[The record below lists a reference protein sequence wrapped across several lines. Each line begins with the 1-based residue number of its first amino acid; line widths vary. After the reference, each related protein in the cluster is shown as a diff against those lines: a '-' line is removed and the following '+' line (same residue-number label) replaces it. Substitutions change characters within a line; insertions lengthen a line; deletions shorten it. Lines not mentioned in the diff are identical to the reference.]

1 MKNKDISRL
10 YPPGAIGIV
19 GGGQLG
25 RMLCQEAKQMGYRVV
40 VLDPSPDSP
49 AGQVADEQIVADF
62 SNMVSLRELAAKTD
76 VITFEFEH
84 IDANSLGLL
93 EAEGCRVVP
102 SASTLMKINNK
113 YMQKSLLKRAG
124 IRVPDFRRIES
135 LQELEGA
142 LKDYGGKLVLKLC
155 TGGYDGKGN
164 MVVSHSDDLKSIY
177 DNISGFELMAEE
189 FVEYV
194 KEISIIVARN
204 SEGTTLYPV
213 AENTHE
219 DSILIKSLVPAKISN
234 EAENKIKDVAER
246 VAAVLDDIGVFC
258 IELFLTADSQ
268 VLVNEIAPR
277 PHNSG
282 HYTIEGCVAS
292 QFEQLVRIMTGM
304 PLGSARLRAS
314 CAMYNILG
322 DRDVEGAYRIEG
334 VDEVLAIEDCHLH
347 LYGKPKSGY
356 LKKIGHITALDDSME
371 AALTKGEKAVKSIKI
386 TGRRF

>member
-10 YPPGAIGIV
+10 SPPGAIGII

-49 AGQVADEQIVADF
+49 AGQVADEQIAADF
-62 SNMVSLRELAAKTD
+62 SNMMSLRELAAKTD

-84 IDANSLGLL
+84 IDAHSLGLL

-113 YMQKSLLKRAG
+113 YQQKSMLKKAG
-124 IRVPDFRRIES
+124 IKVPDFRPIRS
-135 LQELEGA
+135 LEELHRA
-142 LKDYGGKLVLKLC
+142 LKDYGGKMVLKLC

-164 MVVSHSDDLKSIY
+164 IVISESDYLKSIY
-177 DNISGFELMAEE
+177 DEVSDFELMAEE

-204 SEGTTLYPV
+204 SEGTALYPV

-219 DSILIKSLVPAKISN
+219 GSILIKSAVPAEISK

-304 PLGSARLRAS
+304 PLGSTRLRDN

-322 DRDVEGAYRIEG
+322 DRDVEGCYSIEG
-334 VDEVLAIEDCHLH
+334 VEEVLGIEDCHLH
-347 LYGKPKSGY
+347 LYGKPKSGH
-356 LKKIGHITALDDSME
+356 LKKIGHITALGDSTE
-371 AALTKGEKAVKSIKI
+371 AALSKAEKAINSIKI
-386 TGRRF
+386 TGREF

>member
-1 MKNKDISRL
+1 VKKRRLSRL
-10 YPPGAIGIV
+10 YPPGTIGII

-93 EAEGCRVVP
+93 EAEGCKVVP
-102 SASTLMKINNK
+102 SATTLMKINNK
-113 YMQKSLLKRAG
+113 YMQKSLLKKAG
-124 IRVPDFRRIES
+124 IKAPEFKRIDS
-135 LQELEGA
+135 LEELEGA
-142 LKDYGGKLVLKLC
+142 LKDYGGKMVLKLC

-164 MVVSHSDDLKSIY
+164 LVLSHSDDIKSIY

-189 FVEYV
+189 FVDYV

-204 SEGTTLYPV
+204 SEGTALYPV

-219 DSILIKSLVPAKISN
+219 DSILIKSLVPAEITP
-234 EAENKIKDVAER
+234 EVENRIKDVAER

-258 IELFLTADSQ
+258 IELFLIADSQ

-304 PLGSARLRAS
+304 PLGSTRLRAS

-322 DRDVEGAYRIEG
+322 GNDLEGAYSIEG
-334 VDEVLAIEDCHLH
+334 VHEVLGIEDCHLH

-356 LKKIGHITALDDSME
+356 LKKIGHITALGDSAE
-371 AALTKGEKAVKSIKI
+371 AALSKAQKAIKSIKI
-386 TGRRF
+386 TGRGF

>member
-10 YPPGAIGIV
+10 FPPGAIGII

-62 SNMVSLRELAAKTD
+62 SNIMSLRELAAKTD

-84 IDANSLGLL
+84 IDVDFLELL
-93 EAEGCRVVP
+93 ENEGFKVVP

-113 YMQKSLLKRAG
+113 YLQKSMLKRAG

-142 LKDYGGKLVLKLC
+142 LKNYGGKMLLKLC
-155 TGGYDGKGN
+155 KGGYDGKGN
-164 MVVSHSDDLKSIY
+164 MVISESDDLKSIY
-177 DNISGFELMAEE
+177 DEVKDLELMAEE
-189 FVEYV
+189 FVDYE
-194 KEISIIVARN
+194 KEVSIIVARN
-204 SEGTTLYPV
+204 SKGTALYPV

-219 DSILIKSLVPAKISN
+219 DSILIKSVVPAEISP
-234 EAENKIKDVAER
+234 EVENKIKDMAER
-246 VAAVLDDIGVFC
+246 VAEILDDIGIFC
-258 IELFLTADSQ
+258 IELFLTADSK
-268 VLVNEIAPR
+268 VLINEIAPR

-282 HYTIEGCVAS
+282 HYTIEGCVSS

-322 DRDVEGAYRIEG
+322 SSDVEGDYSIEG
-334 VDEVLAIEDCHLH
+334 VEEVLGMEDCHLH

-356 LKKIGHITALDDSME
+356 LKKIGHITALDDSVKT
-371 AALTKGEKAVKSIKI
+371 ALIKAEKAVKSIKI
-386 TGRRF
+386 TERGF

>member
-1 MKNKDISRL
+1 MKKRRLSRL
-10 YPPGAIGIV
+10 YPPGTIGII

-93 EAEGCRVVP
+93 EAEGCKVVP
-102 SASTLMKINNK
+102 SATTLMKINNK
-113 YMQKSLLKRAG
+113 YMQKSLLKKAG
-124 IRVPDFRRIES
+124 IKVPEFRRIDS
-135 LQELEGA
+135 LEELEGA
-142 LKDYGGKLVLKLC
+142 LKDYGGKMVLKLC

-164 MVVSHSDDLKSIY
+164 LVLSHSDDIKSIY

-189 FVEYV
+189 FVDYV

-204 SEGTTLYPV
+204 SEGTALYPV

-219 DSILIKSLVPAKISN
+219 DSILIKSLVPAEITP
-234 EAENKIKDVAER
+234 EVENRIKDVAER

-258 IELFLTADSQ
+258 IELFLTADLQ

-314 CAMYNILG
+314 CVMYNILG
-322 DRDVEGAYRIEG
+322 GNDLEGAYSIEG
-334 VDEVLAIEDCHLH
+334 VHEVLGIEDCHLH
-347 LYGKPKSGY
+347 LYGKTKSGY
-356 LKKIGHITALDDSME
+356 LKKIGHITALGDSAE
-371 AALTKGEKAVKSIKI
+371 AALSKAQKAIKSIKI
-386 TGRRF
+386 TGRGF

>member
-10 YPPGAIGIV
+10 SPPGAIGIV

-62 SNMVSLRELAAKTD
+62 SNMMSLRELAAKTD

-93 EAEGCRVVP
+93 EADGCRVVP
-102 SASTLMKINNK
+102 STSTLMKINNK
-113 YMQKSLLKRAG
+113 YLQKSMLKRAG
-124 IRVPDFRRIES
+124 IGVPDFRRIES
-135 LQELEGA
+135 LQELEAA
-142 LKDYGGKLVLKLC
+142 LKDYGGKMVLKLC

-164 MVVSHSDDLKSIY
+164 IVISESDDLKSIY
-177 DNISGFELMAEE
+177 DEVSDFELMAEE

-204 SEGTTLYPV
+204 SEGTALYPV

-219 DSILIKSLVPAKISN
+219 DSILIKSAVPAKISK

-246 VAAVLDDIGVFC
+246 VAAVLEDIGVFC

-314 CAMYNILG
+314 CVMYNILG
-322 DRDVEGAYRIEG
+322 DRDVEGAYRIDG
-334 VDEVLAIEDCHLH
+334 VDQVLGIEDCHLH

-356 LKKIGHITALDDSME
+356 LKKIGHITVLDDSME
-371 AALTKGEKAVKSIKI
+371 EALTKGEKAVKSIKI